1 MFDGK
6 WRSAVSTFVFPC
18 NDRQQ
23 FSESH
28 IVLHG
33 FVQSGIWHNHFK
45 TPSHERKFW
54 TSLLC
59 LSRLFFGKET
69 WGTTRTC
76 TVNKPCMT
84 VRLLKFRMS
93 LRQFG
98 FPKLINKIQQINPY
112 RNRTPYI
119 KHPQNPP
126 FILDQVTQRPAA
138 AEDFL
143 DIPCLGEFL
152 SHAGLNLPCLL
163 HVLLWHLSIINVA
176 LKALAAGKNAMPHT
190 PGKDAN
196 LVEKTLKKKRK
207 KKGWLGCFQHLCFFF
222 AISVFWAG
230 GGGDLVSKKKRRK
243 AFQTWSKLL
252 QKEGS

>member
-1 MFDGK
+1 MENGDLQCRHLFFP
-6 WRSAVSTFVFPC
+6 AMIVSNLVSPISFCMVLCSPAFGIITSRLLVMNANFEHPSYVWVGY
-18 NDRQQ
+18 
-23 FSESH
+23 FSERKH
-28 IVLHG
+28 EGPLGH
-33 FVQSGIWHNHFK
+33 VQSINPVWLYDFWSSGCLYDNSVSQTHQQNSTDQSIQKPHTIYQTPTKSSLHFRSSY
-45 TPSHERKFW
+45 TE
-54 TSLLC
+54 TS
-59 LSRLFFGKET
+59 SSGRFFGH
-69 WGTTRTC
+69 
-76 TVNKPCMT
+76 
-84 VRLLKFRMS
+84 S
-93 LRQFG
+93 L
-98 FPKLINKIQQINPY
+98 
-112 RNRTPYI
+112 
-119 KHPQNPP
+119 
-126 FILDQVTQRPAA
+126 
-138 AEDFL
+138 
-143 DIPCLGEFL
+143 LGEFL